1 MSNVSKKA
9 KKRQSPTV
17 ASAAG
22 LVRFFEETDLKIAL
36 KPHLIII
43 IGFIF
48 VAIVVAISKLIP
60 PM

>member
-1 MSNVSKKA
+1 MSKKS
-9 KKRQSPTV
+9 KRQTPSL

-43 IGFIF
+43 TGFVF
-48 VAIVVAISKLIP
+48 VALVIALYKLVP